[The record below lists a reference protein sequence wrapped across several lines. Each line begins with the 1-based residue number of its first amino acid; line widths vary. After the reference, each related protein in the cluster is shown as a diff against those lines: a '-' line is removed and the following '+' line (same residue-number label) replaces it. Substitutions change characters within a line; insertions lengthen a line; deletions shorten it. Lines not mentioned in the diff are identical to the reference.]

1 MLESAFGSRQF
12 GVLPRIRHVVSQGA
26 WLRTNRLTALSRTN
40 LPGQDA
46 RRREPCPRPS
56 RTGGTV
62 FGYKTMK
69 KISTS
74 AAFVV
79 ALVAISPC
87 MASIQF
93 AGAGSGSSSN
103 NLAASATFDVVGGSF
118 QVTLAN
124 SSIYAIAAP
133 QDVLMGLYFSVIGI
147 TDLTPAASNAATAS
161 GFIVYSDNGNILQN
175 PGSPGAGY
183 LDVSGEWA
191 YVESTSGSTGT
202 FRLGTAGRGVWGASD
217 VMNGAD
223 RNNSQAPDGAD
234 FGIVS
239 SVTDLTSGNNGYKNN
254 GPYVQDSVLFDLGP
268 VPVGFQLT
276 TDAIASVTFV
286 YGTSSSDP
294 SFPGNPV
301 VGPPPPVPE
310 PASFAVWSMLIAAM
324 AFVASRKK

>member
-1 MLESAFGSRQF
+1 
-12 GVLPRIRHVVSQGA
+12 
-26 WLRTNRLTALSRTN
+26 
-40 LPGQDA
+40 
-46 RRREPCPRPS
+46 
-56 RTGGTV
+56 
-62 FGYKTMK
+62 MK

-87 MASIQF
+87 MASVQF

-103 NLAASATFDVVGGSF
+103 NLAATATFDVVGGSF

-124 SSIYAIAAP
+124 SSIYAIAEP
-133 QDVLMGLYFSVIGI
+133 QDVLMGFYFSVIGI
-147 TDLTPAASNAATAS
+147 ADLTPAASNAATAS
-161 GFIVYSDNGNILQN
+161 GFIVYPGNILQN
-175 PGSPGAGY
+175 PSSPGAGY

-191 YVESTSGSTGT
+191 YVESASGSTGT
-202 FRLGTAGRGVWGASD
+202 FQLGTAGRGVWGASD

-223 RNNSQAPDGAD
+223 RNSSQAPDGAD

-301 VGPPPPVPE
+301 IGPPPPFVPE
-310 PASFAVWSMLIAAM
+310 PTSVAIWSLIVGLSAV
-324 AFVASRKK
+324 FTSRKK